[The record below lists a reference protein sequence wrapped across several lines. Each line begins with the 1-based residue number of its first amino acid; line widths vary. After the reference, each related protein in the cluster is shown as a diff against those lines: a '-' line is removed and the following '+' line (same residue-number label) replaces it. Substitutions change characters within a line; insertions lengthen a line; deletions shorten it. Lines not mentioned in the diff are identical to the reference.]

1 MLKKLPEKNR
11 NYLDDAI
18 RFTEEILPRVSRTFY
33 LAIKFL
39 PVKLGWPVGLAYLLC
54 RIADTYE
61 DSSILSPSQRK
72 DKLLK
77 YSKLLATTDVYDE
90 DILSDLKNSFG
101 GYRQLSDVAHHI
113 DHPPNIKLVENI
125 DMVLTAVDCLPQNYR
140 QHILPRI
147 QEMAEGMAMYT
158 TLASG
163 READVYFLK
172 DEDDW
177 DRYCYYVAGTVG
189 HMLTD
194 IFSDYAGFTGNTKE
208 RLHTLGRS
216 FGLGLQKVNVLKDAV
231 IDTKRGICFLPRT
244 FIDRYGISFPGGA
257 GGRKSITGLKG
268 DIAGLIGKVVEI
280 CRSHFQDSLE
290 YIKLIPKKHLG
301 MRMFLIV
308 PVMLAAS
315 TMKLF
320 TDYPQKLFDKGDLK
334 LARDEVWRLVRR
346 SFYCK
351 FSNRLLFSAFEKTYP
366 A

>member
-1 MLKKLPEKNR
+1 MRAQTEN
-11 NYLDDAI
+11 NVDEAI
-18 RFTEEILPRVSRTFY
+18 RFTKEILPKVSRTFE

-39 PVKLGWPVGLAYLLC
+39 PGRLGQSVGLAYLLC

-77 YSKLLATTDVYDE
+77 YSELLATTNGYDE
-90 DILSDLKNSFG
+90 EILSELKNSFV
-101 GYRQLSDVAHHI
+101 GYRQLSDSAHHM
-113 DHPPNIKLVENI
+113 DHLPNLRLVENI

-140 QHILPRI
+140 RHILPRV

-158 TLASG
+158 ILASG
-163 READVYFLK
+163 NESDVYFLR

-208 RLHTLGRS
+208 RLHILGRS
-216 FGLGLQKVNVLKDAV
+216 FGLGLQKVNILKDAV
-231 IDTKRGICFLPRT
+231 VDTKRGICFLPQT
-244 FIDRYGISFPGGA
+244 FIERYSISFA
-257 GGRKSITGLKG
+257 RRSIVGLKG
-268 DIAGLIGKVVEI
+268 DIAGLIGRVVEI
-280 CRSHFQDSLE
+280 CHRHFQDSLE

-301 MRMFLIV
+301 LRMFLII
-308 PVMLAAS
+308 PVMLAAE
-315 TMKLF
+315 TLKLF
-320 TDYPQKLFDKGDLK
+320 TNYPQKLFDKGDLK
-334 LARDEVWRLVRR
+334 LARNEVWRLVRR
-346 SFYCK
+346 SFYYR

-366 A
+366 N